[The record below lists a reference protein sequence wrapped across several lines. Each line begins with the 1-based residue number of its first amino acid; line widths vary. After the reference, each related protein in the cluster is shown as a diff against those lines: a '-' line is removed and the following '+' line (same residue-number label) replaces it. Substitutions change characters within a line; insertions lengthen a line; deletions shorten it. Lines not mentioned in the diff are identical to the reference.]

1 MTSPI
6 VDRLVQALL
15 YEGYILYPYRPS
27 VKNRKRWTIGG
38 LYPRGYSEAD
48 GNGDPQAMQ
57 TECLVTG
64 RQPVIS
70 VSVRFLHLM
79 DRLVGKLREPARELR
94 AEGEPD
100 FDVVES
106 LEVGGRLHQTWQEAV
121 ERTVSIGNVD
131 VTELVARPRRQ
142 EFAFPALRA
151 TETLCDPNGDVRAVL
166 VRNQQA
172 VAGAI
177 ALSAAQIAE
186 EVFRLTIVAVNES
199 SLADPERT
207 SRDEAILATLAS
219 AHTILHVERGE
230 FVSLLE
236 PPDELQSAAAE
247 CSNLRTWPVLAGQ
260 PGETDTLLSSPIILY
275 DYPQVAPESPG
286 DLFDGTEIDEILTLR
301 IMTLTDEEKRVAKAV
316 DERARALLQRTES
329 LGPGQLRQLHG
340 ALRGAHALDL
350 KEKP

>member
-1 MTSPI
+1 
-6 VDRLVQALL
+6 
-15 YEGYILYPYRPS
+15 
-27 VKNRKRWTIGG
+27 
-38 LYPRGYSEAD
+38 
-48 GNGDPQAMQ
+48 MQ